1 MKLSIIIPAHNEGRY
16 IEEILRRVS
25 NINLNIKKEIVVI
38 DDGSTDATSK
48 ILETLKEKYNLKLL
62 RHEKNLGKGRAIR
75 TALGVITGDLVIIQD
90 ADLEYPPEDM
100 PKLLAA
106 MNKKVVAV
114 YGSRSARKWPKF
126 GFHYV
131 LGAKILTLMINV
143 LYGAKLTDV
152 YTGYKLFNLDKINV
166 DLLKNLKSEGFEFEA
181 EVTCKILQNKGKIVE
196 VPINYNPRNKE
207 EGKHIGFKDA
217 VLGFFTIL
225 KCYIFS

>member
-90 ADLEYPPEDM
+90 PDLE
-100 PKLLAA
+100 
-106 MNKKVVAV
+106 
-114 YGSRSARKWPKF
+114 
-126 GFHYV
+126 
-131 LGAKILTLMINV
+131 
-143 LYGAKLTDV
+143 
-152 YTGYKLFNLDKINV
+152 
-166 DLLKNLKSEGFEFEA
+166 
-181 EVTCKILQNKGKIVE
+181 
-196 VPINYNPRNKE
+196 
-207 EGKHIGFKDA
+207 
-217 VLGFFTIL
+217 
-225 KCYIFS
+225 

>member
-106 MNKKVVAV
+106 IKKLWLYTA
-114 YGSRSARKWPKF
+114 
-126 GFHYV
+126 
-131 LGAKILTLMINV
+131 LGALAN
-143 LYGAKLTDV
+143 GQS
-152 YTGYKLFNLDKINV
+152 LDSTMCWGQK
-166 DLLKNLKSEGFEFEA
+166 F
-181 EVTCKILQNKGKIVE
+181 
-196 VPINYNPRNKE
+196 
-207 EGKHIGFKDA
+207 
-217 VLGFFTIL
+217 
-225 KCYIFS
+225 